1 MKVNMICKNR
11 YWDLEEAVNNFLRRA
26 NKIGEKIMD
35 IKFSGEGNYSAYST
49 ARCSVMIIME

>member
-1 MKVNMICKNR
+1 MICKNR

-26 NKIGEKIMD
+26 NSIGEKIMD